1 MRFSRVLSW
10 FLCIP
15 HCAAAAEAQC
25 PTPISATLEEHA
37 RAFEALFPKA
47 KFDPQAFPYMLPAAV
62 TGAGHYAGVTKAGA
76 FTLVVSETFPIDL
89 AALSA
94 EPALKQAAAL
104 HGLQM
109 TGVFARLATP
119 AASTEVYGM
128 VVTQT
133 SVAGATKF
141 VLGGLLSAVQAPGA
155 NPVAVSGA
163 CATTREGYPCSDF
176 ERGFDP
182 WLCDSAEFDN
192 YQASMVSACV
202 AFQMAGIESER
213 VFKARAAQCM
223 NAFAKTL
230 LESAA
235 ASWHAWLADNSPVR
249 MPILNA
255 AATLRT
261 QLFGAQW
268 SQAQALARAEATM
281 RLTQASAR
289 RDFLDKVEMARKN

>member
-15 HCAAAAEAQC
+15 HCAAPAEAQC
-25 PTPISATLEEHA
+25 PTPISVTLEEHA
-37 RAFEALFPKA
+37 SVFEALFPKA

-62 TGAGHYAGVTKAGA
+62 TGAGHYVGVTKAGA
-76 FTLVVSETFPIDL
+76 FTLVVSEAFPIDL
-89 AALSA
+89 ATLSA

-119 AASTEVYGM
+119 AASTEVYGT

-141 VLGGLLSAVQAPGA
+141 VLGGLLSSVQAPGA
-155 NPVAVSGA
+155 SPAVVAGS
-163 CATTREGYPCSDF
+163 CATTRDDYPCSDF

-182 WLCDSAEFDN
+182 WLCDTAEFDN

-202 AFQMAGIESER
+202 AFQMAAVQAER
-213 VFKARAAQCM
+213 VFKARVAQSM
-223 NAFAKTL
+223 DAFANSL

-235 ASWHAWLADNSPVR
+235 ASWSAWLADNSPVR
-249 MPILNA
+249 VAILNA
-255 AATLRT
+255 AATWRT

-268 SQAQALARAEATM
+268 SQAQTLAREESVM
-281 RLTQASAR
+281 RLTQSSAR
-289 RDFLDKVEMARKN
+289 RDLLDKVEMARKN